1 MSGAAI
7 NIQCLGITNN
17 TAIEGEI
24 SRMAPSN
31 EALCLLLQ
39 FSFQVVM
46 GRGEICTAYVQWF
59 AELCK
64 AERSFV
70 LGTAPVT

>member
-1 MSGAAI
+1 
-7 NIQCLGITNN
+7 
-17 TAIEGEI
+17 
-24 SRMAPSN
+24 MAPWN

-46 GRGEICTAYVQWF
+46 GQGMKSALAYVQWF

-64 AERSFV
+64 VERSFV
-70 LGTAPVT
+70 LGAAPVT